1 MKARN
6 KNSPNYTNKKKIQ
19 KANTKKKVAVLQTE
33 DRKNFVNLELYSS
46 SVFSKND
53 DTETEGEQ
61 IITKEKKKKANGVCK
76 GNYQTGNWIKMQIFM
91 CLNWKNLEITK
102 QEQGINPRHSEITN
116 LLIRTIKNLSNQAW
130 QPQRKS
136 IKEYGLCIQLEN
148 MEIDLRTANSE
159 TGRRSPDCTNNS
171 TSCADS
177 RMMLKGWKVPKKNY
191 LKGYIGI
198 KFIK

>member
-61 IITKEKKKKANGVCK
+61 IITKEKKK
-76 GNYQTGNWIKMQIFM
+76 
-91 CLNWKNLEITK
+91 E
-102 QEQGINPRHSEITN
+102 S
-116 LLIRTIKNLSNQAW
+116 
-130 QPQRKS
+130 
-136 IKEYGLCIQLEN
+136 
-148 MEIDLRTANSE
+148 
-159 TGRRSPDCTNNS
+159 
-171 TSCADS
+171 
-177 RMMLKGWKVPKKNY
+177 
-191 LKGYIGI
+191 
-198 KFIK
+198 